1 MEINNHIKDGYIQ
14 VWLSNIEQQQYDRK
28 LLTDTIIEQYNI
40 KPKKCRIVFML
51 SGTDN
56 LYQCTEN
63 LITSNVRRI

>member
-28 LLTDTIIEQYNI
+28 VLTDIIIQQYNI
-40 KPKKCRIVFML
+40 KPKKCKVVFML

>member
-28 LLTDTIIEQYNI
+28 VLTDIIIQQYNI
-40 KPKKCRIVFML
+40 KPKNCKVVFML